1 MTLRLLGALSILAL
15 LPAGLAAQSSAL
27 VDDGTFTIS
36 RKGAPVGREAF
47 RIVRVPAPGG
57 QVFRGSGTTV
67 LEDRRYTTV
76 LGTDSTGVPVSYEA
90 RLSIE
95 GKSLRIEGRGRP
107 GRFSVLS
114 TTTGGESARE
124 YVLQPGALLMEDEV
138 FLHFFFVPLA
148 AASAR
153 VTIIVP
159 RGAQQS
165 EFALASLGAETVE
178 IAGTRVPGRR
188 FSLSS
193 DGVSRDVWVDALGR
207 LLKVSIPGKALI
219 ALRDD
224 PPR

>member
-1 MTLRLLGALSILAL
+1 MKLFRALSVLAL

-36 RKGAPVGREAF
+36 RHGTPIGREAF
-47 RIVRVPAPGG
+47 RIVRVPAPDG

-76 LGTDSTGVPVSYEA
+76 LGTDATGMPVSYEA
-90 RLSIE
+90 RLTYE
-95 GKSLRIEGRGRP
+95 GKTLRIEGRGRP

-124 YVLQPGALLMEDEV
+124 YVLQNGALLMEDEV

-148 AASAR
+148 VASSH
-153 VTIIVP
+153 VMVIVP

-165 EFALASLGAETVE
+165 VFALASLGAEAVE
-178 IAGTRVPGRR
+178 IAGVKVPGRR

-193 DGVSRDVWVDALGR
+193 DGVSRDVWVDAVGR
-207 LLKVSIPGKALI
+207 LLKVSIPEKDLV